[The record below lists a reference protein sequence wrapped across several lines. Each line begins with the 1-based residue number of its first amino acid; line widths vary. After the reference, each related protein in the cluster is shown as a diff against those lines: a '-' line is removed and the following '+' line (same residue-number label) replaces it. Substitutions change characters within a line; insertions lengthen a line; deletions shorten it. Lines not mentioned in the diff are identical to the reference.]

1 MMQNNNGK
9 NIRVAITGGI
19 GSGKS
24 TVAAMIGRLGYK
36 VISFDDVYRDLLKR
50 KEFVLQ
56 ICDLI
61 SVPPIYTPSGDVE
74 LDKSAVA
81 SKVFCDKA
89 ALDKLNGF
97 THPKITAE
105 AFLQGGDG
113 VVFFEVPL
121 LFESGLQTEF
131 DRIIVVTRP
140 LEDRISCAALRD
152 GVPREKIESRVKNQT
167 DYEKIDLSLHIVISN
182 DGDLP
187 SLENKVRK
195 AINEL

>member
-1 MMQNNNGK
+1 M
-9 NIRVAITGGI
+9 RVAITGGI

-24 TVAAMIGRLGYK
+24 TVAAIIGRFGYK
-36 VISFDDVYRDLLKR
+36 VISFDDVYRNLLKR

-61 SVPPIYTPSGDVE
+61 GVQQIYCPSGDVE
-74 LDKSAVA
+74 LDKSAVS

-89 ALDKLNGF
+89 ALDKLNRF
-97 THPKITAE
+97 THPRITAE
-105 AFLQGGDG
+105 AFLQGGEG
-113 VVFFEVPL
+113 VVFYEVPL
-121 LFESGLQTEF
+121 LFESGLKTEF
-131 DRIIVVTRP
+131 DRVIVVTRP
-140 LEDRISCAALRD
+140 LEDRISGAALRD
-152 GVPREKIESRVKNQT
+152 GVPHEKIECRVKNQT

-187 SLENKVRK
+187 SLESKVRK

>member
-1 MMQNNNGK
+1 M
-9 NIRVAITGGI
+9 RVAITGGI

-36 VISFDDVYRDLLKR
+36 VISFDDVYRTLLKR

-61 SVPPIYTPSGDVE
+61 GVPPIYCPSGDVE
-74 LDKSAVA
+74 LDKSAVS

-97 THPKITAE
+97 THPRITAE
-105 AFLQGGDG
+105 AFLQGGEG
-113 VVFFEVPL
+113 VVFYEVPL

-131 DRIIVVTRP
+131 DRVIVVTRP
-140 LEDRISCAALRD
+140 LEDRISGAALRD
-152 GVPREKIESRVKNQT
+152 GVPHEKIESRVKNQT

-187 SLENKVRK
+187 SLESKVRK

>member
-9 NIRVAITGGI
+9 NLRVAITGGI

-61 SVPPIYTPSGDVE
+61 GVSPIYSPSGDVV

-105 AFLQGGDG
+105 SFLQGGEG
-113 VVFFEVPL
+113 VVFYEVPL

-131 DRIIVVTRP
+131 DRVIVVTRP
-140 LEDRISCAALRD
+140 LEDRISGAALRD

>member
-9 NIRVAITGGI
+9 NLRVAITGGI

-24 TVAAMIGRLGYK
+24 TVAAMICRLGYK

-61 SVPPIYTPSGDVE
+61 GVPPIYSPSGEVV

-105 AFLQGGDG
+105 AFLQGGEG
-113 VVFFEVPL
+113 VVFYEVPL

-131 DRIIVVTRP
+131 DRVIVVTRP
-140 LEDRISCAALRD
+140 LEDRIFGAALRD
-152 GVPREKIESRVKNQT
+152 GVPREKIENRVKNQT